1 MDMDGC
7 KGQRHTK
14 SIDGTD
20 VPTLGDQRRI
30 QLDIITKNLV
40 KSTLIAR
47 PTLVDVFG
55 NYAIIVV

>member
-1 MDMDGC
+1 MDGC
-7 KGQRHTK
+7 EGQGHTK